1 MTIWNP
7 WRGCHRKSEG
17 CLHCYIHKG
26 DAKRGVDT
34 SLIRRSDKLDLPLQK
49 KKNGEYRVAPGST
62 VYVCFQSDFL
72 IEEADAWR
80 RECWQIMKERS
91 DLHFIFLTKR
101 IERFMTCIPS
111 DWGNG
116 YANVTVGV
124 SVENQRRADER
135 LSILNDLP
143 IVHKNIILQPLIS
156 SMDIRK
162 YLKGVEL
169 VIVGGESDN
178 QARVLD
184 YQWVL
189 DIRDQCIRAGCAFEF
204 RQCGTYFRK
213 DGVLY
218 KMKTKD
224 LGWQARKAGINY
236 DPKEER

>member
-34 SLIRRSDKLDLPLQK
+34 SLIRRSDMYDLPSQR

-143 IVHKNIILQPLIS
+143 IVHKNIILQPMIS

-204 RQCGTYFRK
+204 RQCGTYFRE

-236 DPKEER
+236 DPKEK

>member
-1 MTIWNP
+1 
-7 WRGCHRKSEG
+7 
-17 CLHCYIHKG
+17 
-26 DAKRGVDT
+26 
-34 SLIRRSDKLDLPLQK
+34 
-49 KKNGEYRVAPGST
+49 
-62 VYVCFQSDFL
+62 
-72 IEEADAWR
+72 
-80 RECWQIMKERS
+80 
-91 DLHFIFLTKR
+91 
-101 IERFMTCIPS
+101 MTCIPS

-124 SVENQRRADER
+124 SVENQRREDER

-143 IVHKNIILQPLIS
+143 IVHKNIILQPMIS

>member
-34 SLIRRSDKLDLPLQK
+34 SLIRKTDKFDVPIAR
-49 KKNGEYRVAPGST
+49 KKNGKYKIGSGSI

-72 IEEADAWR
+72 IAEADEWR
-80 RECWQIMKERS
+80 SECWDMIRERS

-101 IERFMTCIPS
+101 IERFMDCIPY

-116 YANVTVGV
+116 YTNVTVGV
-124 SVENQRRADER
+124 SVENQKRADER
-135 LSILNDLP
+135 LSILKQLP
-143 IVHKNIILQPLIS
+143 IVHKNIILQPMIS
-156 SMDIRK
+156 AIDLSG
-162 YLKGVEL
+162 YLDGVEL
-169 VIVGGESDN
+169 VIVGGESDR

-184 YQWVL
+184 YAWVL
-189 DIRDQCIRAGCAFEF
+189 DVRRQCVEAKTAFTF

-213 DGVLY
+213 DDVLY
-218 KMKTKD
+218 HMKTKD
-224 LGWQARKAGINY
+224 LGWQARKAGIDY
-236 DPKEER
+236 DPKEEQ

>member
-34 SLIRRSDKLDLPLQK
+34 SLIRRSDMYDLPSQR

-91 DLHFIFLTKR
+91 DLHFIFLTNR

-124 SVENQRRADER
+124 SVETQRRADER

-143 IVHKNIILQPLIS
+143 IVHKNIILQPMIS

>member
-1 MTIWNP
+1 MTIWSP

-34 SLIRRSDKLDLPLQK
+34 SLIRRSDMYDLPSQR

-143 IVHKNIILQPLIS
+143 IVHKNIILQPMIS

>member
-1 MTIWNP
+1 MAIWNP

-17 CLHCYIHKG
+17 CMHCYIHKG

-34 SLIRRSDKLDLPLQK
+34 SLIIKTDKFDAPIAR
-49 KKNGEYRVAPGST
+49 KKNGKYKIGSGSI

-72 IEEADAWR
+72 IAEADEWR
-80 RECWQIMKERS
+80 SECWDMIRERS

-101 IERFMTCIPS
+101 IERFMDCIPY

-116 YANVTVGV
+116 YTNVTVGV
-124 SVENQRRADER
+124 SVENQKRADER
-135 LSILNDLP
+135 LSILKQLP
-143 IVHKNIILQPLIS
+143 IVHKNIILQPIIS
-156 SMDIRK
+156 AIDLSG
-162 YLKGVEL
+162 YLDGVEL
-169 VIVGGESDN
+169 VIVGGESDR

-184 YQWVL
+184 YAWVL
-189 DIRDQCIRAGCAFEF
+189 DVRRQCVEAKTAFTF

-218 KMKTKD
+218 HMKTKD

-236 DPKEER
+236 DPKEEQ